1 MHATLPKVLHLLAGK
16 PLLEYVITTA
26 KQLGAQQI
34 YTVYGHGGDSVTA
47 RLSHLKTQWVE
58 QKQQLGTGH
67 AVTQAISLVPDDAI
81 VVVLYG
87 DVPLISVITLQKLV
101 GTAGMDKLG
110 LLTIRLDDPAG
121 YGRIVRDT
129 KGQVTRIV
137 EEKDATLD
145 ERAIKEVN
153 TGMLAVNATRLR
165 KWLAMLKNNNTQ
177 GEYYLTG
184 IVALAVSEGVAVATV
199 APASPM
205 EVLGVNDKA
214 QLAELER
221 HYQETQAHQL
231 MLRGITLAD
240 PKRFDLRGDLQT
252 GSDVSIDVNVIIEG
266 HVSLGDRVSIGPNT
280 LIRNAKIGD
289 DVQIMANCV
298 IENAAIGSGC
308 RIGPFAR
315 IRPETE
321 LGKGVQIGNFVE
333 VKKSSVGKDSKINH
347 LSYIGD
353 TAMGKNVNVGA
364 GVIVCNYDGVDKHP
378 TRIGDNVF
386 IGSDTQ
392 LVAPVEIGAG
402 ATIGAGSTIT
412 HNAPPDKLTLSR
424 AKQETLKHWER
435 TSKKKN

>member
-1 MHATLPKVLHLLAGK
+1 VLHLLAGK

-26 KQLGAQQI
+26 RQLGAQQI
-34 YTVYGHGGDSVTA
+34 HTVYGHGGDSVTA
-47 RLSHLKTQWVE
+47 RLAHLKTQWVE

-81 VVVLYG
+81 VMVLYG
-87 DVPLISVITLQKLV
+87 DVPLISVTTLQKLI
-101 GTAGMDKLG
+101 GMASMDKLA

-121 YGRIVRDT
+121 YGRIVRNI
-129 KGQVTRIV
+129 KGQATRIV

-153 TGMLAVNATRLR
+153 TGMLAVNAARLR
-165 KWLAMLKNNNTQ
+165 KWLALLKNNNTQ
-177 GEYYLTG
+177 GEYYLTD
-184 IVALAVSEGVAVATV
+184 IVALAVNDGVAVATV

-221 HYQETQAHQL
+221 YYQETQAHQL
-231 MLRGITLAD
+231 MLRGIALAD
-240 PKRFDLRGDLQT
+240 PKRFDLRGDLQA

-298 IENAAIGSGC
+298 IENAAIDNGC

-315 IRPETE
+315 IRPETD

-333 VKKSSVGKDSKINH
+333 VKKSSVGRDSKINH

-353 TAMGKNVNVGA
+353 TTMGKNVNVGA

-378 TRIGDNVF
+378 TRIGDNAF
-386 IGSDTQ
+386 IGSDSQ

-412 HNAPPDKLTLSR
+412 HDAPPDKLTLSR

-435 TSKKKN
+435 NSKKKK